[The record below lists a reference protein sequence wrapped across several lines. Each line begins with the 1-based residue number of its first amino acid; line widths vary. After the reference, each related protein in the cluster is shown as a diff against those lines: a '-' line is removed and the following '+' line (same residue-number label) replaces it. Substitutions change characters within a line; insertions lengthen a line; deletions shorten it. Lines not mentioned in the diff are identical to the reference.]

1 MSEKKITKKYYQSL
15 KKKIQLFSQQYYT
28 YDSPTIPD
36 HEFDELYRELKLI
49 EEKNPN
55 FIEPDSPTQLIGS
68 KVKGGFKKVKHSKP
82 MMSLNNAA
90 NIEEFKSF
98 YNKIII
104 EVPKTVI
111 MFAEPKFDGLAIS
124 LTYEKGNLVSA
135 VTRGDGN
142 EGEDVTSNIRTIQ
155 KLPLKLL
162 ARQIP
167 NKLIVAAEVYSL
179 ISDFQR
185 INDNL
190 KKSQTKTFANPRN
203 FAAGTVRQQDPIIA
217 FKRNLQIFIHG
228 IIEIDQ
234 NLSMPTHSES
244 MLYLSKIG
252 FQTCELNQK
261 INDINQAIDYF
272 DKISNKRDKLPY
284 EIDGIVY
291 KVDNYELREQ
301 IGYTSKAPKWS
312 IAFKFPSQVSQT
324 KIVDVTFQVGRTGV
338 ITPVAELKPVNIGGV
353 TVSRATL
360 HNLDDIRKKDI
371 RKNDYVYVKRA
382 GDVIPEVEKVNLS
395 KRDKTTKI
403 SIPKVCPACGEV
415 IIKISNQSIYKCP
428 NELTCR
434 PQIIQSIDH
443 FASRKAM
450 NITGL
455 GDSIII
461 SLVDSN
467 LINDYSDLYYLSYD
481 SLILLDRMA
490 KVSVNNLITSI
501 DKSKKPNFDKF
512 IYSLGIREVGL
523 STARILSQNF
533 RTMDELI
540 SAKRE
545 SLESIKDIGP
555 IVADNIT
562 SFFSVSSN
570 IEKIKKLVSSGIEI
584 IYPKLSSNKFISSK
598 SFVVT
603 GSFNK
608 ISRNEIEEIILLN
621 GGKVS
626 SSVSGKTEYLICGDQ
641 PGSKLNKAKKI
652 GTTILTEE
660 KFLKLL

>member
-28 YDSPTIPD
+28 YDSPTISD

-55 FIEPDSPTQLIGS
+55 FIEPDSPTQLIGF
-68 KVKGGFKKVKHSKP
+68 KVKGGFKKVRHSKP

-90 NIEEFKSF
+90 NLDEFKSF
-98 YNKIII
+98 YSKIMTEIP
-104 EVPKTVI
+104 ETVT

-142 EGEDVTSNIRTIQ
+142 EGEDVTSNIRTIR

-162 ARQIP
+162 ARKAP
-167 NKLIVAAEVYSL
+167 DKLIVAAEVYSL

-185 INDNL
+185 INNNL
-190 KKSQTKTFANPRN
+190 KKSQIKTFANPRN

-234 NLSMPTHSES
+234 NLSLPKHSES
-244 MLYLSKIG
+244 MSYLNKIG
-252 FQTCELNQK
+252 FQTCDLNKK

-272 DKISNKRDKLPY
+272 DNISNKRDNLPY

-324 KIVDVTFQVGRTGV
+324 KIVDITFQVGRTGV
-338 ITPVAELKPVNIGGV
+338 ITPVAELEPVNIGGV

-382 GDVIPEVEKVNLS
+382 GDVIPEIEKVNLS
-395 KRDKTTKI
+395 KRGKTSKI
-403 SIPKVCPACGEV
+403 SFPKVCPACGEI

-434 PQIIQSIDH
+434 PQIIQGIGH

-455 GDSIII
+455 GESIII
-461 SLVDSN
+461 SLVDNN
-467 LINDYSDLYYLSYD
+467 LINDYSDLYYLTYD
-481 SLILLDRMA
+481 SLIMLDRMA
-490 KVSVNNLITSI
+490 KVSVNNLISSI
-501 DKSKKPNFDKF
+501 EKSKKPNFEKF

-523 STARILSQNF
+523 STARTLSQNF
-533 RTMDELI
+533 NTMDELI
-540 SAKRE
+540 NAKRE
-545 SLESIKDIGP
+545 ILECIKDIGP
-555 IVADNIT
+555 IVADNII

-608 ISRNEIEEIILLN
+608 ISRNEIEEIILSN

-626 SSVSGKTEYLICGDQ
+626 SSVSGKTEYLICGEQ
-641 PGSKLNKAKKI
+641 PGSKLDKAKRI

>member
-28 YDSPTIPD
+28 YDSPTISD

-55 FIEPDSPTQLIGS
+55 FIEPDSPTQLIGF
-68 KVKGGFKKVKHSKP
+68 KVKGGFKKVRHSKP

-90 NIEEFKSF
+90 NVDEFKSF
-98 YNKIII
+98 YSKIMTEIP
-104 EVPKTVI
+104 ETVT

-142 EGEDVTSNIRTIQ
+142 EGEDVTSNIRTIR
-155 KLPLKLL
+155 KLPLKLV
-162 ARQIP
+162 ARKAP
-167 NKLIVAAEVYSL
+167 DKLIVAAEVYSL

-185 INDNL
+185 INNNL
-190 KKSQTKTFANPRN
+190 KKSQIKTFANPRN

-234 NLSMPTHSES
+234 NLSLPKHSES
-244 MLYLSKIG
+244 MSYLNKIG
-252 FQTCELNQK
+252 FQTCDLNKK

-272 DKISNKRDKLPY
+272 DNISNERDKLPY

-324 KIVDVTFQVGRTGV
+324 KIVDITFQVGRTGV
-338 ITPVAELKPVNIGGV
+338 ITPVAELEPVNIGGV

-382 GDVIPEVEKVNLS
+382 GDVIPEIEKVNLS
-395 KRDKTTKI
+395 KRGKTSKI
-403 SIPKVCPACGEV
+403 SFPKVCPACGEI

-434 PQIIQSIDH
+434 PQIIQGIGH

-455 GDSIII
+455 GESIII
-461 SLVDSN
+461 SLVDNN
-467 LINDYSDLYYLSYD
+467 LINDYSDLYYLTYD
-481 SLILLDRMA
+481 SLIMLDRMA
-490 KVSVNNLITSI
+490 KVSVNNLISSI
-501 DKSKKPNFDKF
+501 EKSKKPNFEKF

-523 STARILSQNF
+523 STARTLSQNF
-533 RTMDELI
+533 NTMDELI
-540 SAKRE
+540 NAKRE
-545 SLESIKDIGP
+545 ILECIKDIGP
-555 IVADNIT
+555 IVADNII

-608 ISRNEIEEIILLN
+608 ISRNEIEEIILSN

-626 SSVSGKTEYLICGDQ
+626 SSVSGKTEYLICGKQ
-641 PGSKLNKAKKI
+641 PGSKLDKAKRI

>member
-104 EVPKTVI
+104 EAPKTVI

-162 ARQIP
+162 ARQVP

-234 NLSMPTHSES
+234 NLSLPTHSES

-252 FQTCELNQK
+252 FQTCDLNKK

-272 DKISNKRDKLPY
+272 DNISNKRDKLPY

-415 IIKISNQSIYKCP
+415 IIKISNQSIFKCP

-540 SAKRE
+540 CAKRE

-584 IYPKLSSNKFISSK
+584 IYPKLSSNEFISSK

-608 ISRNEIEEIILLN
+608 ISRSEIEEIILSN

>member
-55 FIEPDSPTQLIGS
+55 FIESDSPTQLIGS

-104 EVPKTVI
+104 EVPKPVI

-162 ARQIP
+162 ARQVP

-234 NLSMPTHSES
+234 NLSLPTHSES

-252 FQTCELNQK
+252 FQTCDLNKK

-481 SLILLDRMA
+481 NLILLDRMA

-584 IYPKLSSNKFISSK
+584 IYPKLSSNEFISSK

-608 ISRNEIEEIILLN
+608 ISRNEIEEIILSN